1 MNKNLNKN
9 LYEFFSK
16 TFLLFGEVSL
26 FGNYQ
31 FRMDRDSDI
40 FVKTFAGWQR
50 HNAIVRRE
58 LKLWKTSELI
68 LPLNPIREFEEFLVR
83 RKRSLPIKI
92 IDSSLMP
99 GEYFPYG
106 ILIGS
111 AYFDIMA
118 VGIRLPLGVK
128 IKIFQSAEHLVAA
141 SVAVNK
147 KITVFSYIFPIAVGR
162 NVNPTVDTLVFIKIM
177 I

>member
-1 MNKNLNKN
+1 
-9 LYEFFSK
+9 
-16 TFLLFGEVSL
+16 
-26 FGNYQ
+26 
-31 FRMDRDSDI
+31 
-40 FVKTFAGWQR
+40 
-50 HNAIVRRE
+50 
-58 LKLWKTSELI
+58 
-68 LPLNPIREFEEFLVR
+68 
-83 RKRSLPIKI
+83 
-92 IDSSLMP
+92 
-99 GEYFPYG
+99 
-106 ILIGS
+106 
-111 AYFDIMA
+111 MA